1 MKLWRRIIVK
11 DHRQTKKP
19 FWKRLVCLILKSFFF
34 SLRGQQLSELPSVT
48 IHDKQ
53 KTESTIW
60 LPVKLYVICVKYVQ
74 CALWKWWRKINEVCN
89 DFLSCSLLILSLKKT
104 NISHYNQL
112 FVFIHYFSLYPLK
125 QKQLQIMLMKQDWN
139 QKGEK
144 YFFCVCVFFYVCVSA
159 LVPAVRSGAAQ
170 EGSCS
175 PRPSLTTPET
185 PSAARRRK
193 DCAVDTKHTNTHTE
207 FIMIQTLSHTHTL
220 VVMSQ
225 SAVSL
230 SFHKSPDT
238 KR

>member
-1 MKLWRRIIVK
+1 MFTVNSFFKKNKHFSLQSAFCLHSLFFFVSFETNAIT
-11 DHRQTKKP
+11 DHADEAR
-19 FWKRLVCLILKSFFF
+19 LKSK
-34 SLRGQQLSELPSVT
+34 G
-48 IHDKQ
+48 
-53 KTESTIW
+53 
-60 LPVKLYVICVKYVQ
+60 
-74 CALWKWWRKINEVCN
+74 RKI
-89 DFLSCSLLILSLKKT
+89 LLR
-104 NISHYNQL
+104 
-112 FVFIHYFSLYPLK
+112 FA
-125 QKQLQIMLMKQDWN
+125 
-139 QKGEK
+139 
-144 YFFCVCVFFYVCVSA
+144 CVCIYVCVRA